1 MVADFKDWD
10 NKVTLINI
18 ITKAK
23 TIMEEITLVTFI
35 SLTIA
40 GILLISLP
48 RLDGANEKYKTGYVF
63 FIIGLIGILGLIV
76 LKLGIININV
86 SINTIM
92 KMEPSVLTAGQ
103 FPFLAALITSTLTLI
118 VINGRYIDR
127 LVEIDKDKARNN
139 WDERA
144 HKQYAQAYKVLNYV
158 IIIQMV
164 IVSLLLIR
172 ISVVVLFNIEVPL
185 FDKGLICL
193 TLVTLG
199 IGWPVFF
206 YWITSFQKTHD
217 LHEITNIYIKK
228 SKQL

>member
-63 FIIGLIGILGLIV
+63 CIIGILGLIFM
-76 LKLGIININV
+76 KLDFINITV
-86 SINTIM
+86 STHTIM
-92 KMEPSVLTAGQ
+92 KMEPSLLTAGQ

-127 LVEIDKDKARNN
+127 FVEIDKDKARNK

-144 HKQYAQAYKVLNYV
+144 HKQYAQGYKALNYV

-172 ISVVVLFNIEVPL
+172 ISVAVLFNIEVPL

-193 TLVTLG
+193 TLATLG

-228 SKQL
+228 SKQP